1 MYIWGSAISH
11 IFRILP
17 GLAFLD
23 FLVSRGT
30 LVPYL
35 ATVDIAEELE
45 VLQFVAAL
53 GSILGLNK

>member
-17 GLAFLD
+17 GLACLD

-35 ATVDIAEELE
+35 AAVDIVEEFEL
-45 VLQFVAAL
+45 LQLVAAL
-53 GSILGLNK
+53 GSIFGLNK